1 MPGLDNIENPK
12 EEEKIRVVS
21 EIWEEMQKM
30 KPQMV
35 RLEQVYLDANNPRL
49 EALKPEPTPDERL
62 AEPGIQLEC
71 LERLKKFDI
80 KGLAES
86 IRTSGFCTLDRVVLR
101 RLDEDKYIVVEGNR
115 RVAALKVLQ
124 EEHSGGRITLKP
136 ESILDGILQFEALVY
151 EGDNPDI
158 AWVIQGFR
166 HAPEA
171 IKEWEDFS
179 KAKFFAELER
189 KGKSASEIARAFSVR
204 PRADV
209 ANPIRSYYGFQ
220 QAKED
225 EDYGD
230 RLMPFDHFGFFS
242 QVIFAKTELRD
253 KWLDWDDNERRFRN
267 TENLSKF
274 LSWIADGKITISPA
288 TRDDLPKLLFQLNC
302 ADILERFEEEKG
314 TNIQQCSGW
323 IKVREFKP
331 SPLLDIPGILESLGR
346 IKNEIDML
354 PLTPISGLGETSEG
368 KEQKSQILT
377 LLNEIVE
384 AVKRQIKM
392 LSVE

>member
-1 MPGLDNIENPK
+1 MSESEEIKNP
-12 EEEKIRVVS
+12 EEGQEVLVVS

-30 KPQMV
+30 KPQTV
-35 RLEQVYLDANNPRL
+35 RLDQVYLDPDNPRL

-62 AEPGIQLEC
+62 AEPGIQLAC
-71 LERLKKFDI
+71 LERLRKFDI

-86 IRTSGFCTLDRVVLR
+86 IKTSGFCTLDRVVLR

-124 EEHSGGRITLKP
+124 EEHSKGRITLQ
-136 ESILDGILQFEALVY
+136 ESILGGILQFEALAY

-189 KGKSASEIARAFSVR
+189 KGKSASEIARTFSVR

-230 RLMPFDHFGFFS
+230 LLIPFDHFGFFS

-253 KWLDWDDNERRFRN
+253 KWLRWDDDERRFRD
-267 TENLSKF
+267 TENLNKF
-274 LSWIADGKITISPA
+274 LSWIAQGKITISPA
-288 TRDDLPKLLFQLNC
+288 TRDDLPKLLFQVSC
-302 ADILERFEEEKG
+302 ADILERFEQEKG
-314 TNIQQCSGW
+314 LNIQQCSGW

-331 SPLLDIPGILESLGR
+331 SPLLDIPGILESLRR
-346 IKNEIDML
+346 IKNEIDLL

-392 LSVE
+392 LSVK

>member
-1 MPGLDNIENPK
+1 MPGK
-12 EEEKIRVVS
+12 EENNTPEEGQEMLVVS

-30 KPQMV
+30 KPQTV
-35 RLEQVYLDANNPRL
+35 RLEQVYLDPNNPRL
-49 EALKPEPTPDERL
+49 EALKREPVPDERL
-62 AEPGIQLEC
+62 AELGIQQAC
-71 LERLKKFDI
+71 LERLRKFDI
-80 KGLAES
+80 KALADS

-101 RLDEDKYIVVEGNR
+101 RLDEDKYIVAEGNR
-115 RVAALKVLQ
+115 RVAALQVLQ
-124 EEHSGGRITLKP
+124 EEHSKGRITLP

-158 AWVIQGFR
+158 AWIIQGFR

-171 IKEWEDFS
+171 IKKWDDFS

-189 KGKSASEIARAFSVR
+189 KGKSASEIAKAFSVR

-220 QAKED
+220 QARED

-230 RLMPFDHFGFFS
+230 RLIPSDHFGFFS
-242 QVIFAKTELRD
+242 QIIFVKPELRD
-253 KWLDWDDNERRFRN
+253 KWLDWNESEKKFRN
-267 TENLSKF
+267 TESLSKF
-274 LSWIADGKITISPA
+274 LSWIDGEKITISPG
-288 TRDDLPKLLFQLNC
+288 TRDDLPKLLFQANC
-302 ADILERFEEEKG
+302 ADILERFEEDEG
-314 TNIQQCSGW
+314 LNIQRCSAW
-323 IKVREFKP
+323 IKVRE
-331 SPLLDIPGILESLGR
+331 PLPLPDISGSLDSLRR
-346 IKNEIDML
+346 IKNEIDIL
-354 PLTPISGLGETSEG
+354 PLTPISGLGKTPEE

>member
-1 MPGLDNIENPK
+1 MPEK
-12 EEEKIRVVS
+12 EENKILREAQEILVVS

-49 EALKPEPTPDERL
+49 EALKPEPIPDERL

-80 KGLAES
+80 KALAES

-115 RVAALKVLQ
+115 RVAALQVLL
-124 EEHSGGRITLKP
+124 EDHSKGRIELG
-136 ESILDGILQFEALVY
+136 ESILPGILQFEALVY

-166 HAPEA
+166 HAPQA
-171 IKEWEDFS
+171 IKEWQDFS

-189 KGKSASEIARAFSVR
+189 KGKKPSEIAKAFSVR

-209 ANPIRSYYGFQ
+209 ANLIRSYYGFQ

-225 EDYGD
+225 EDYGE
-230 RLMPFDHFGFFS
+230 RLKPSDHFGFFS
-242 QVIFAKTELRD
+242 QVIFPKLELRD
-253 KWLDWDDNERRFRN
+253 KWLNWDDNERRFRD
-267 TENLSKF
+267 TENLNKF
-274 LSWIADGKITISPA
+274 LCWIADGKITISTD
-288 TRDDLPKLLFQLNC
+288 TRDALPKLLFEPAY
-302 ADILERFEEEKG
+302 ADISDRFEQEKG
-314 TNIQQCSGW
+314 TNIQQCSVW

-331 SPLLDIPGILESLGR
+331 SPLLDIPGILNSLGG
-346 IKNEIDML
+346 IKNEIDL
-354 PLTPISGLGETSEG
+354 LLLTPISGLGKTLEE

-384 AVKRQIKM
+384 AVQRQIKM
-392 LSVE
+392 LSVK